1 MIQMIWKK
9 ITKFVDESLLLP
21 WIFRKVYKSKKK
33 FDKYCLLEHKNLKNL
48 CLQVLFLNTLE
59 IALQAEN
66 N

>member
-9 ITKFVDESLLLP
+9 SPSLLM
-21 WIFRKVYKSKKK
+21 KVYYYYGFSAKYTKVKKK